1 MVLTI
6 KGNVELKY
14 INVAAHVHDNL
25 KTTSKPYLVLWKQF
39 LELVILEMFL
49 TSGD

>member
-6 KGNVELKY
+6 TGNVELEY
-14 INVAAHVHDNL
+14 IHVAVHDNL

-49 TSGD
+49 TSGG

>member
-14 INVAAHVHDNL
+14 INLAVHDNL
-25 KTTSKPYLVLWKQF
+25 RTTSKPYLVLWKQF